1 MDAANKAKPR
11 LIAGEDL
18 EASARPKGKREITK
32 KNNREAI
39 LASAR
44 DVFSELGYGETTV
57 RDIIRRTGLA
67 SGTFYNY
74 FKSKEE
80 VFEAL
85 MDDSML
91 RIRPRIRAERLR
103 SKTFEEFMANSYR
116 TYFEYLASD
125 GATFQMIRRNPNA
138 LRVRMDTPEVLA
150 GFQEIRE
157 YIEED
162 IKTGKL
168 PAVDAEYLMAALVG
182 IAMEI
187 GERMLSRPDMKP
199 EEAARFATTLALNGF
214 HALPVKG

>member
-1 MDAANKAKPR
+1 MDVAKIAKPV
-11 LIAGEDL
+11 LAAGDAL
-18 EASARPKGKREITK
+18 SGTVKPKGKREITK
-32 KNNREAI
+32 QNNRDAI
-39 LASAR
+39 LSAAR
-44 DVFSELGYGETTV
+44 DVFSGLGYGETTV

-85 MDDSML
+85 MDDSVL
-91 RIRPRIRAERLR
+91 RIRPRIQAERKR
-103 SKTFEEFMANSYR
+103 AKTFQEFITNSYR
-116 TYFEYLASD
+116 TYFEYLATD

-150 GFQEIRE
+150 GFEEIRE

-162 IKTGKL
+162 IKSGKL
-168 PAVDAEYLMAALVG
+168 PALDAEYLMASLVG

-187 GERMLSRPDMKP
+187 GERMLARPEMDP
-199 EEAARFATTLALNGF
+199 QAAANFATTMAMHGF
-214 HALPVKG
+214 HALPRMD

>member
-1 MDAANKAKPR
+1 MDAVKPAKPR
-11 LIAGEDL
+11 LIAGRDVD
-18 EASARPKGKREITK
+18 ARPRGKRETTK
-32 KNNREAI
+32 HNNREAI

-44 DVFSELGYGETTV
+44 EVFSELGYGETTV

-91 RIRPRIRAERLR
+91 RVRPRLRAERLR
-103 SKTFEEFMANSYR
+103 ARTFEEFIANSYR
-116 TYFEYLASD
+116 AYFDHLASD
-125 GATFQMIRRNPNA
+125 GAAFQMIRRNPNA
-138 LRVRMDTPEVLA
+138 PRVRMDTPEVLA
-150 GFQEIRE
+150 GFEEIRG

-162 IKTGKL
+162 IAAKKL
-168 PAVDAEYLMAALVG
+168 PVVDADYLMAALVG

-187 GERMLSRPDMKP
+187 GERMLSRADMRP
-199 EEAARFATTLALNGF
+199 GEAAHFATAIALQGLR
-214 HALPVKG
+214 ALPLKEA